1 MSEKRIDFKNSYPQK
16 DIVAKLIFDVYTFN
30 GNEEIEVEFG
40 CGEDIE
46 SMMKAFFNR
55 KWEEMFDDRH
65 IDVRDICD
73 VGLIGFRVFGKTEK
87 GSFGYRMDN
96 NQGASIYLNLAEIAD
111 DNANKIQE
119 IRKIIGNA

>member
-1 MSEKRIDFKNSYPQK
+1 MSEKRIDLETSYQRK
-16 DIVAKLIFDVYTFN
+16 DIVAKLIFEIYTFN
-30 GNEEIEVEFG
+30 GNEEVEVEFG

-46 SMMKAFFNR
+46 SMMKALFER

-65 IDVRDICD
+65 IDVREICD

-87 GSFGYRMDN
+87 CSFGYRMDN
-96 NQGASIYLNLAEIAD
+96 NQRGSIYLNLDEIED

-119 IRKIIGNA
+119 IRKIIGND

>member
-1 MSEKRIDFKNSYPQK
+1 MSEKRIEFRNSYPQK
-16 DIVAKLIFDVYTFN
+16 DIKAKLIFEVYTFN
-30 GNEEIEVEFG
+30 GNDEIEVEFG

-55 KWEEMFDDRH
+55 KWDEMFDEKQ
-65 IDVRDICD
+65 IDVREICD
-73 VGLIGFRVFGKTEK
+73 VGLIGFRVFGKTDK

-96 NQGASIYLNLAEIAD
+96 TQSASIYLNLEEIAD
-111 DNANKIQE
+111 ENANKIQE